1 MSFIWVRVLVVREW
15 GSRERSREDG
25 REGGKE
31 KGTST
36 DGLELDDIPHLYRFI
51 FNHFADSIWN
61 YFEVPTRTLLW
72 DAKTRNSSR
81 KTSSATHRIKDGR
94 SAIRDSSSSDVLL
107 TIQTNGRD
115 GKRLQIMVLSD
126 SNQHHPLENF
136 STGSILPLL
145 TILKLESKFELGF

>member
-1 MSFIWVRVLVVREW
+1 MSQSSCSTRMRVERTLSW
-15 GSRERSREDG
+15 GWKRGRK
-25 REGGKE
+25 REGNFHRR
-31 KGTST
+31 TRVRWY
-36 DGLELDDIPHLYRFI
+36 PHLYRFI